1 MVRQRTWRR
10 RALRAGA
17 RDIGAIVVE
26 DDHDSAFR
34 YGAGPPTRSREWYK
48 YWPNLHEKP
57 ATAAALQVE

>member
-10 RALRAGA
+10 RALLAGA

-34 YGAGPPTRSREWYK
+34 CGGRPTD
-48 YWPNLHEKP
+48 PLG
-57 ATAAALQVE
+57 TMV